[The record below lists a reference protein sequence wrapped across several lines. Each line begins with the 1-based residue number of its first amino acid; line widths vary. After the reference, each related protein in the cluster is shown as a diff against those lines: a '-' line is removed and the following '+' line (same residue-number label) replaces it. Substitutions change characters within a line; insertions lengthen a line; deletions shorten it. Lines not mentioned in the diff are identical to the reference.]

1 MKSLIGKLV
10 LLTIPIFIFII
21 YLVMTNQHKVNTI
34 VAKQTTQ
41 FNRQFSAFN
50 SHFGGNTT
58 PSPRQAMRRPVNRP
72 VNNGSQLNRNINN
85 ATGGF

>member
-21 YLVMTNQHKVNTI
+21 YLVITNQQKVNTI

-50 SHFGGNTT
+50 SRFGGNI
-58 PSPRQAMRRPVNRP
+58 SPRQSLRRPVNRP
-72 VNNGSQLNRNINN
+72 VSNNNQLNRNINN